1 MFKTG
6 GHVRCSQGGQDQE
19 WLLQNHLQRAERSRT
34 ERLLYLVQSNVWQAG
49 LSKEIISSYP
59 LFDAP
64 VTIATENVMTLSP
77 RTRMAQEMLKKIV
90 YYSVRFRGWWV
101 IRTVGHT
108 HAVRMTKQLVNGD
121 GVVQSRPAFRRIF

>member
-1 MFKTG
+1 MFKAGG

-64 VTIATENVMTLSP
+64 VRIATENVMPLSP
-77 RTRMAQEMLKKIV
+77 SIRMAQEMLKKIV
-90 YYSVRFRGWWV
+90 NNSVRFRGW
-101 IRTVGHT
+101 
-108 HAVRMTKQLVNGD
+108 
-121 GVVQSRPAFRRIF
+121 